1 MIISVGYRVKS
12 KNGVIFRKKVK
23 LMNIASRIDVDIT
36 GNEAK
41 EITYD
46 NCMGVI
52 NKLKYNS
59 DSNL

>member
-1 MIISVGYRVKS
+1 MVLYLE
-12 KNGVIFRKKVK
+12 KKVK
-23 LMNIASRIDVDIT
+23 LMNIASRINVDIT

-46 NCMGVI
+46 DCIDVI

-59 DSNL
+59 DSHLQIKFLRF